1 MNGIDVLLE
10 AYGRIPDLVR
20 GAADGLEPGDLE
32 ARPNGTG
39 NSIAWLL
46 WHLTRVQDDHIAD
59 TAGTQQLWT
68 DEDWIGRFDL
78 PFDPADTGFGHSS
91 GQVDAVKVESAD
103 LLVEYYNAVHQ
114 RTVKYVQ
121 QLTEQDLDKVIDD
134 SWDPPVTLGVRLVS
148 VTQDCVQ
155 HAAQA
160 AYVRGLLG

>member
-10 AYGRIPDLVR
+10 AYSRIPDLVM

-39 NSIAWLL
+39 NSIGWLL

-59 TAGTQQLWT
+59 TAGTEQLWT
-68 DEDWIGRFDL
+68 EEDWVGRFDL

-91 GQVDAVKVESAD
+91 GQVDAVNVESAD

-114 RTVKYVQ
+114 RTIKYVQ

-134 SWDPPVTLGVRLVS
+134 SWNPPVTLGVRLVS

>member
-10 AYGRIPDLVR
+10 AYGRIPDLVI
-20 GAADGLEPGDLE
+20 GAAEGLEPGDLE

-59 TAGTQQLWT
+59 AAGTEQLWT
-68 DEDWIGRFDL
+68 EEDWIGRFDL

-91 GQVDAVKVESAD
+91 GQVAAVKIESAD

-114 RTVKYVQ
+114 RTIKYVQ
-121 QLTEQDLDKVIDD
+121 ELTEQDLDKVIDD